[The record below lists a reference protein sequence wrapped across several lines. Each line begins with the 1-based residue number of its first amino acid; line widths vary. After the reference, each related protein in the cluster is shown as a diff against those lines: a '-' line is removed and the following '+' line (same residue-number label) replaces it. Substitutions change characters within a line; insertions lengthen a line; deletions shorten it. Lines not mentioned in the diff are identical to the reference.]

1 MIKTRLSTI
10 LMILLA
16 SSAVKLYAADEGADT
31 SSVDQFKAWLQ
42 ERDNQN
48 QQNVNSMAQEGKAG
62 TSSDPSTQA
71 DATQSDISQEA
82 FKQVVQQTM
91 PMTPEQIREYK
102 RLVNESQLAS
112 ATPVGIPPKPVS
124 TTIQV
129 NLAPGS
135 VPPSVSLY
143 QGFIS
148 SLIFLDSSGAP
159 WPIASF
165 DLGNPQAFSIFWDKK
180 SNILMV
186 QPLQPHTYAN
196 LAINLKDSTI
206 PVMLTLVPGQA
217 VVHYR
222 VDLRV
227 SGLGPNA
234 SIQVDDIS
242 ALPAGADPSL
252 LGVLDGIPPPNSKE
266 VSVKGVEAKAW
277 TKGSNL
283 FLRTKSTVLSPGWI
297 SKMSSPDGT
306 NAYEMPLTPSV
317 LISYLGEPRE
327 IQIEGE

>member
-1 MIKTRLSTI
+1 MMKRTLF
-10 LMILLA
+10 LLLFSVLTSLGA
-16 SSAVKLYAADEGADT
+16 DVYAAKESNAT
-31 SSVDQFKAWLQ
+31 SVDQFKQWLQ
-42 ERDNQN
+42 ERDNSN
-48 QQNVNSMAQEGKAG
+48 QESVNSMAQGSEKTGVAIA
-62 TSSDPSTQA
+62 QA
-71 DATQSDISQEA
+71 TNEDISQEA
-82 FKQVVQQTM
+82 FRQVVQQTM
-91 PMTPEQIREYK
+91 PMTPDQIREYK
-102 RLVNESQLAS
+102 RLVNESQLAA
-112 ATPVGIPPKPVS
+112 ATLPGVPPKPVS

-135 VPPSVSLY
+135 IPPSVSLY

-148 SLIFLDSSGAP
+148 SLIFLDSSGSP
-159 WPIASF
+159 WPITSY

-180 SNILMV
+180 NNILMV
-186 QPLQPHTYAN
+186 QPLQAHTYAN
-196 LAINLKDSTI
+196 LAINLKDCPT

-234 SIQVDDIS
+234 NVQVEGS
-242 ALPAGADPSL
+242 NLPMGANPALLA
-252 LGVLDGIPPPNSKE
+252 VLDGIPPSNSKE
-266 VSVKGVEAKAW
+266 LQVKGVEAKAW
-277 TKGSNL
+277 SKGATL

-297 SKMSSPDGT
+297 GKMSSPDGM